1 MYSYILIEI
10 SIVFSKPKSKNGL
23 LRITSLPSAFKS
35 PFWVIW
41 NIDNI
46 DTFNTTYTIY
56 SSHCFCIHPRHVT
69 FILVQIFSSTWQTGS
84 WLWILL
90 WFCLKFCFWFA
101 FAWNSSI
108 APTTDEVLLI
118 SSGFK
123 KIYLAEFSEGRVPF
137 FLFWLSLVN
146 SSFSIYLVVVMSAL
160 LSTRGSVLRAEN
172 MAYSSN
178 SWCSSLTLT

>member
-23 LRITSLPSAFKS
+23 LQITSLPSAFKS

-46 DTFNTTYTIY
+46 DTLNTTYSIY
-56 SSHCFCIHPRHVT
+56 SSHCFCIHPRHIT

-90 WFCLKFCFWFA
+90 WFCLKFCFCFA

-108 APTTDEVLLI
+108 APTTKFCSSPLDSKKSILL
-118 SSGFK
+118 SFRKAESLSSCSGF
-123 KIYLAEFSEGRVPF
+123 R
-137 FLFWLSLVN
+137 W
-146 SSFSIYLVVVMSAL
+146 
-160 LSTRGSVLRAEN
+160 
-172 MAYSSN
+172 
-178 SWCSSLTLT
+178 